1 MTKIEKIQAIYE
13 SERAEL
19 LERYKSKSIDKRL
32 YEKFL
37 QQTNRAENMDIMEVI
52 LEEEGKSNDHI

>member
-1 MTKIEKIQAIYE
+1 MTKVEKIQAIYE
-13 SERAEL
+13 RERAEL
-19 LERYKSKSIDKRL
+19 LERYKSKAIDKRL

>member
-19 LERYKSKSIDKRL
+19 LERYKSIAIDKRL

>member
-19 LERYKSKSIDKRL
+19 LERYKSKAIDQRL
-32 YEKFL
+32 YEKVL
-37 QQTNRAENMDIMEVI
+37 QQTNRAENMDIMEAI
-52 LEEEGKSNDHI
+52 LEEEGTSNDHI

>member
-1 MTKIEKIQAIYE
+1 MTKVEKIQAIYE
-13 SERAEL
+13 RERAEL

>member
-19 LERYKSKSIDKRL
+19 LERFKSKSIDKRL